1 MSKALNAALLAFVGA
16 MLAGRATPQPVD
28 RSPIDEAMYVPIG
41 GLEQWVTIKGT
52 DRSKPVV
59 LVLHGGPGS
68 AQSAIADSLY
78 PGWERDF
85 TLVHWDQRDA
95 GRTFLKNGEAVEPTI
110 TVERMTD
117 DGLEVAEFL
126 REHLRKDKIIL
137 TGGSWGAV
145 LGVRMAHARPDLFH
159 AYVGLAQPTSWER
172 VVAAS
177 YARVRE
183 IAAAK
188 GDGPALDALNAV
200 GSPPWDS
207 VEQFQSFRAVLQPY
221 QAELTTAAS
230 PRFAL
235 ASEYAAEVQQNGERM
250 RAFSL
255 RYTWALLTTVDLTT
269 LTDFEV
275 PIFLIHGEVDLT
287 IPPQAARA
295 YFETI
300 RAPRKEFY
308 LVPGTGHNPSAPEI
322 EKLREVLLG
331 EVLPLATR

>member
-1 MSKALNAALLAFVGA
+1 MRG
-16 MLAGRATPQPVD
+16 
-28 RSPIDEAMYVPIG
+28 
-41 GLEQWVTIKGT
+41 
-52 DRSKPVV
+52 
-59 LVLHGGPGS
+59 
-68 AQSAIADSLY
+68 
-78 PGWERDF
+78 
-85 TLVHWDQRDA
+85 
-95 GRTFLKNGEAVEPTI
+95 
-110 TVERMTD
+110 
-117 DGLEVAEFL
+117 
-126 REHLRKDKIIL
+126 
-137 TGGSWGAV
+137 
-145 LGVRMAHARPDLFH
+145 PDLFH